1 LDVERCIHSL
11 PIFLIALLLLIAGCR
26 PQHNME
32 QQPYYKPDKATEFFS
47 DGTSSRQ
54 LVAGTVPRPADRT
67 PGMPY
72 VQVRAPGPVGYG
84 VVASS
89 LSIPFPI
96 TAEALARGQERFN
109 IYCAVCHG
117 RLGDGNGM
125 IPQRGFQRPPSFH
138 TKRLIEKPDAH
149 FYNVITNG
157 YGTMFSY
164 ADRVSPDDRWKI
176 TAYIRA
182 LQTGVR
188 DAPGLTAMDH
198 RQLEGDGQ

>member
-1 LDVERCIHSL
+1 MNQRRTIYAL
-11 PIFLIALLLLIAGCR
+11 PWVLAVMGLAAVGCR

-32 QQPYYKPDKATEFFS
+32 QQPYYRPDKATEFFS
-47 DGTSSRQ
+47 NGTSSRQ

-72 VQVRAPGPVGYG
+72 VQVRAAGPVGYG
-84 VVASS
+84 VVAPS

-96 TAEALARGQERFN
+96 TAEVLARGQERFN

-138 TKRLIEKPDAH
+138 SQQLIDKPDAH

-164 ADRVSPDDRWKI
+164 ADRVAPDDRWKI

-182 LQTGVR
+182 LQTAVR
-188 DAPGLTAMDH
+188 DAPGLTVADR
-198 RQLEGDGQ
+198 RQLQGEGR